1 MSIDWVTV
9 AAQLANFLV
18 LVWLLKRFL
27 YRPIL
32 DGIDA
37 REAAIATRMSEAA
50 RIRETAEAAA
60 ADHRAEIA
68 RLNAGRESAL
78 AAVRKEAEAERDALL
93 TAARARIAREN
104 EVRETDRVEEARRY
118 SESLHHKGAE
128 ALVALLRKALHD
140 LARETLEERIVARAI
155 ERLPEMT
162 DDLRDAA
169 GDSRNA
175 VVTTRG
181 ALTTNLEASIRDA
194 LGTAL
199 PGTEVRF
206 ETDASLSP
214 GLSLRMGGAQLGWT
228 VDAYVDGLRHMLD
241 DTRPHRKQ
249 PDAA

>member
-37 REAAIATRMSEAA
+37 REAAIATRMSEAT
-50 RIRETAEAAA
+50 RIRETAEAAEA
-60 ADHRAEIA
+60 EHRAEIA
-68 RLNAGRESAL
+68 RLKAGRESAL
-78 AAVRKEAEAERDALL
+78 AALRDEAEAERDALL
-93 TAARARIAREN
+93 SAARERIARAQEA
-104 EVRETDRVEEARRY
+104 REAERIEEARRY
-118 SESLHHKGAE
+118 SESLHRKGAE

-140 LARETLEERIVARAI
+140 LAGQTLEERIVARAI
-155 ERLPEMT
+155 ARLPEMT
-162 DDLRDAA
+162 DDLRDAM

-175 VVTTRG
+175 VVTTRA
-181 ALTTNLEASIRDA
+181 ALSGDLEASIRDA
-194 LGTAL
+194 IGTAL
-199 PGTEVRF
+199 PGSEVRF
-206 ETDASLSP
+206 ETDATLSP

-228 VDAYVDGLRHMLD
+228 VDAYVDGLHDMLD
-241 DTRPHRKQ
+241 DTHPHRKQ